1 VYKLLNKVIEGDQMD
16 SKQLENFAKMSL
28 PKWDELPNIE
38 LHLDQVIDLANN
50 YLRPLEV
57 DLLTPTM
64 MHNYLKQAVIIRP
77 QGKLYGRM
85 QLAAVIIIGCLK
97 SILSLYEIKRG
108 FEAEL
113 KLTSSRRAYNN
124 FVNAFNEE
132 VQRISQHGPRNLWN
146 ELLAE
151 TAVVSLQHSAII
163 SMLTKKM
170 AKDLLSDLEEK

>member
-1 VYKLLNKVIEGDQMD
+1 MD

-28 PKWDELPNIE
+28 PKWDELPNSE

-97 SILSLYEIKRG
+97 SILSLDEIKRG

-132 VQRISQHGPRNLWN
+132 VQ
-146 ELLAE
+146 
-151 TAVVSLQHSAII
+151 
-163 SMLTKKM
+163 
-170 AKDLLSDLEEK
+170 